1 MPEPRYWLTDV
12 SRMESIYGFSIP
24 DQISTGLVDEEAVG
38 VVAFGNHDNI
48 QLLVDTLNK
57 EED

>member
-24 DQISTGLVDEEAVG
+24 DQISFQIKSLQGW
-38 VVAFGNHDNI
+38 
-48 QLLVDTLNK
+48 
-57 EED
+57 